1 MLNDG
6 CQGRGG
12 EEKELFNVYRI
23 PDLENEN
30 FLELCFTIT

>member
-1 MLNDG
+1 MVVA
-6 CQGRGG
+6 RGG
-12 EEKELFNVYRI
+12 EEKELFDVYSI

>member
-1 MLNDG
+1 MVVAR
-6 CQGRGG
+6 RG
-12 EEKELFNVYRI
+12 EKKELFHVYRI